1 MNRNFQIRNKKGLSN
16 IIATVLIVLLALAAV
31 AILWSF
37 VRTSIEG
44 SGSQIELRTLCT
56 TTIAKPTTCV
66 NGTDTKTTATVNV
79 QLSSGDPKDIDS
91 IIVALDTL
99 EGERLTN
106 NSIGNSPGIITLG
119 IPKPLETTKATFN
132 LITTGGPYSGDSAI
146 VAVVVTDG
154 AGNTLVCDESL
165 PVNCVQP

>member
-66 NGTDTKTTATVNV
+66 NGTDTTKTTATVNV

-99 EGERLTN
+99 EGTRLTN
-106 NSIGNSPGIITLG
+106 NSIGNGVI
-119 IPKPLETTKATFN
+119 IPKPLETAKVTFD
-132 LITTGGPYSGDSAI
+132 LITGGPYSGDSAI